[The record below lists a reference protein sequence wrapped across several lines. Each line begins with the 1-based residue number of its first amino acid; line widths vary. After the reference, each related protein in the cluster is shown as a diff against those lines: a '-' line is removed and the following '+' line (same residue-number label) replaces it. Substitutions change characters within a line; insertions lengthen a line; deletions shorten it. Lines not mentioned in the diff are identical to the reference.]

1 MLTTEACKIRR
12 INIYLSCAECFLLL
26 ISCGPWNHSGRWMAF
41 QLGLPFYWW
50 GNLAR
55 AGNWPKI
62 PPAFPWWNQTW
73 DRLRATVLTPLCGAA
88 FNSTFFFPLA
98 ALGSWNIGPHG
109 RWLQS
114 RVGPSQLPFRGRCE
128 EGRLWET
135 QSRLCMGW
143 PWRQR
148 VLKALQPLPS
158 LSSIASG
165 QVRGSTTLWYLHANV
180 PGQWPP
186 CSAPWIGRKP
196 DEAFECHLLI
206 LYPVVPSPASWMKA
220 S

>member
-135 QSRLCMGW
+135 QE
-143 PWRQR
+143 P
-148 VLKALQPLPS
+148 ALHGVAL
-158 LSSIASG
+158 
-165 QVRGSTTLWYLHANV
+165 
-180 PGQWPP
+180 
-186 CSAPWIGRKP
+186 
-196 DEAFECHLLI
+196 EAAGPES
-206 LYPVVPSPASWMKA
+206 SPASPLPQQHCVRAGQGQHYTVVPARQRAWAVTTMLSTLNWQKTWWGVWMPPSHSIPRGA
-220 S
+220 LPSFLNTS